1 MPQMRRM
8 LITGVT
14 GLLGSSICVF
24 ATSEYDVFGV
34 ARHTSLISPKCT
46 LVHLDLES
54 REETV
59 RLLDE
64 TRPDVIVHCAA
75 ITDVDRC
82 EANPEAA
89 WKLHVGASRT
99 LAEWA
104 EMHKSSIV
112 HVSTDSVFD
121 GRTGNYSELD
131 SPAPLNEYARTKLAG
146 EEAVRLANPSALIVR
161 TNFYGVGGKGNS
173 YAEWILSTLES
184 RQQLRGFEDVV
195 FNPLPVGLL
204 TETILELL
212 AGGAVG
218 TFHVGARNACSKYE
232 FARQCADMFG
242 FDTAKVS
249 PISMDEFLFKA
260 RRPKDTSLDVGK
272 VSGFLDRK
280 MPTVQEGLIEFKKQ
294 LENEYRT
301 LPGKKA
307 HVLVEAPVT
316 Q

>member
-1 MPQMRRM
+1 MKRM
-8 LITGVT
+8 IITGVT
-14 GLLGSSICVF
+14 GLLGSSICTH

-34 ARHTSLISPKCT
+34 ARNTGVISPKCT
-46 LVHLDLES
+46 LLHLDLES

-59 RLLDE
+59 RHLDE
-64 TRPDVIVHCAA
+64 ARPDVIVHCAA
-75 ITDVDRC
+75 MTDVDRC

-89 WKLHVGASRT
+89 WKLHVEASRT

-104 EMHKSSIV
+104 EAHKSSVV

-121 GRTGNYSELD
+121 GRTGHYSELD

-146 EEAVRLANPSALIVR
+146 EEAVRSANPAALIVR
-161 TNFYGVGGKGNS
+161 TNFYGLGGKGNNL
-173 YAEWILSTLES
+173 AQWMLSKLES
-184 RQQLRGFEDVV
+184 GQQLRGFEDVF

-212 AGGAVG
+212 AGGAAG

-232 FARQCADMFG
+232 FARQFADMFG

-249 PISMDEFLFKA
+249 SISVDEFLFKA

-272 VSGFLDRK
+272 VSGFLGRK

-294 LENEYRT
+294 LENECRT
-301 LPGKKA
+301 LPGKKP

-316 Q
+316 